1 MTVVGPGTSRRQ
13 GRYYVCAYHK
23 KRGSSI
29 CKNSMLAEQEMLDKV
44 LLKAIADV
52 LHEKVLDQAIEQA
65 LIQLRNHQHQELGR
79 RTEITRELSLIEA
92 HKARLTDA
100 IMQGEPVDTLLAKLK
115 SEESRKQGLIAELD
129 RLDRVGPT
137 ELDAARLKRE
147 MKTRL
152 ADTQS
157 LLSTHV
163 SEGRKLLRLLLEGPI
178 QCKAEVNGKE
188 SRYVLSGTGNFMN
201 LLPSSAVHSTWCPK
215 ILWLGTKSLPG

>member
-1 MTVVGPGTSRRQ
+1 MFRARQ

-29 CKNSMLAEQEMLDKV
+29 CKNSMLAEQELLDKV

-52 LHEKVLDQAIEQA
+52 LHEKVLDEAIEQA
-65 LIQLRNHQHQELGR
+65 LIQLRNHQHQELDR

-92 HKARLTDA
+92 YEGRLGDA
-100 IMQGEPVDTLLAKLK
+100 IKKGEGSMEPLLALLR
-115 SEESRKQGLIAELD
+115 SEENRKKALVAELD

-137 ELDAARLKRE
+137 ELDSARLKRE
-147 MKTRL
+147 MKIRL
-152 ADTQS
+152 ADSQS
-157 LLSTHV
+157 LLSAHV

-178 QCKAEVNGKE
+178 QCKAEVDGKE

-201 LLPSSAVHSTWCPK
+201 LLPSSAVHSTWCPQRD
-215 ILWLGTKSLPG
+215 LNPCYCLERAMS